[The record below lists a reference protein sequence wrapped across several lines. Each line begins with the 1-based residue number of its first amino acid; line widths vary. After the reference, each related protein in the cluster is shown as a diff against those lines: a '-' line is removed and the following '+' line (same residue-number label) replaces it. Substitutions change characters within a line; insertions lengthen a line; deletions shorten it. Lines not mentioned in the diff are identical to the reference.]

1 MSRRIKRNYKKTL
14 ITVGVITICV
24 SFVHFFITAN
34 QNTNT
39 TPYQPF
45 SLTTL
50 SNQFNPIKI
59 GIISEKDPIMICAE
73 VQGEIKNIFANTG
86 DIVKGGKPIIQI
98 EDPLRIYE
106 NQLEREQNNV
116 QDLQTLYE
124 KTQQTQQEKLQ
135 HIQETINLFQQQFNQ
150 EEAKLHSLLR
160 NELDDAAIQW
170 TIQDSEPL
178 ESQIKNAE
186 HRLQNL
192 ESQIENE
199 KINQELLIKQF
210 QHNQEEIEQL
220 LHLSRAQ
227 YETAYLHTHKL
238 TIRAPLE
245 GEIKEI
251 FVAPKQTIVEGD
263 PLFSLQV
270 DTSKEIILTL
280 SFEEYLT
287 LLHQETVTIIIKN
300 TAKQERNILG
310 TILSRSPIANE
321 NGMYTLRIVPT
332 EELDTTFTEIQ
343 VFPEIQ
349 SDFFFLPKD
358 LIEIINPQ
366 TGYLYIIEENQPK
379 KLTIPLGQHRNGWI
393 EVVEPLNPLT
403 QIIQPF

>member
-1 MSRRIKRNYKKTL
+1 M
-14 ITVGVITICV
+14 
-24 SFVHFFITAN
+24 
-34 QNTNT
+34 
-39 TPYQPF
+39 
-45 SLTTL
+45 
-50 SNQFNPIKI
+50 
-59 GIISEKDPIMICAE
+59 
-73 VQGEIKNIFANTG
+73 
-86 DIVKGGKPIIQI
+86 
-98 EDPLRIYE
+98 
-106 NQLEREQNNV
+106 
-116 QDLQTLYE
+116 
-124 KTQQTQQEKLQ
+124 
-135 HIQETINLFQQQFNQ
+135 
-150 EEAKLHSLLR
+150 
-160 NELDDAAIQW
+160 
-170 TIQDSEPL
+170 
-178 ESQIKNAE
+178 
-186 HRLQNL
+186 
-192 ESQIENE
+192 
-199 KINQELLIKQF
+199 
-210 QHNQEEIEQL
+210 
-220 LHLSRAQ
+220 
-227 YETAYLHTHKL
+227 
-238 TIRAPLE
+238 
-245 GEIKEI
+245 
-251 FVAPKQTIVEGD
+251 EGD